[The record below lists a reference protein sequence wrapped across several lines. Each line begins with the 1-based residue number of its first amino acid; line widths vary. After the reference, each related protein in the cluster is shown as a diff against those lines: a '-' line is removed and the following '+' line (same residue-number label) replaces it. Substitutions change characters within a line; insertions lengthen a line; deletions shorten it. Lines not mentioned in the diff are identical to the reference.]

1 MELADYSECNVMVL
15 MMENNVILFSG
26 GMNGDG
32 CRAQLYHC
40 LLIFKTSSTR
50 QRSFCCCLSF
60 LILTPKNC
68 PRTQIITVNRR
79 GTM

>member
-15 MMENNVILFSG
+15 MMETNVILFSG

-50 QRSFCCCLSF
+50 PASRSKPTSQG
-60 LILTPKNC
+60 KV
-68 PRTQIITVNRR
+68 QW
-79 GTM
+79 

>member
-40 LLIFKTSSTR
+40 LLIFKTSFTNITR
-50 QRSFCCCLSF
+50 QIIWMLFVIPYTYTQNLPQD
-60 LILTPKNC
+60 TDHNC
-68 PRTQIITVNRR
+68 
-79 GTM
+79 